1 MSGIEPVTPAR
12 TSKPHHQAPS
22 SIRPSGIR
30 RVLPRRKPY
39 RFVAAAWCNL
49 VRFGAKFGG
58 ALNSRRSSLMPRL
71 KSPKRFTI
79 SLDAGDYDA
88 LRKLA
93 EAQRPPLPLQYVVR
107 LAVRRF
113 LEQPGGML
121 LNSAANESR

>member
-1 MSGIEPVTPAR
+1 
-12 TSKPHHQAPS
+12 
-22 SIRPSGIR
+22 
-30 RVLPRRKPY
+30 
-39 RFVAAAWCNL
+39 
-49 VRFGAKFGG
+49 
-58 ALNSRRSSLMPRL
+58 MPRL